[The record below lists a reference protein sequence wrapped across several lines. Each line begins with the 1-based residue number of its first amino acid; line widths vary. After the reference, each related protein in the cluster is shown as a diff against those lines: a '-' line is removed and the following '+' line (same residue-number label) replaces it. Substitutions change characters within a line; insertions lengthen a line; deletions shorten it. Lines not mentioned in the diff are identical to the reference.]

1 MNTHTDFFAK
11 LMEGQPPPE
20 AKGRRILVVDD
31 QWAAIQAVGPILGR
45 MGHEVIPA
53 LDGATALRR
62 AAATK
67 PDLVLLDL
75 FLPDM
80 DGCEVCRRLH
90 ATPEGKDIPVIF
102 VSSADQ
108 QDFIVPALAA
118 GGLDYITKP
127 YNEHELAS
135 RIRTALALKA
145 TRDELALYAEN
156 KDHRLGML
164 AHDLK
169 GALSGVI
176 MSAELLGEGA
186 FCLDDEAGAGLVSG
200 ILEPSR
206 RRLAFVKD
214 FLAKAAS
221 AHARHIGESGGGQP
235 AKRAARIL
243 VVDDHAANIQT
254 VGSVLGKLGHEI
266 IPAKDGPTAL
276 KRLAAMPPDLILLD
290 LLMPTMDGVETCR
303 RIHQTEAGRDVPVIF
318 LSAADDKDSG
328 VRSLKSGAVDFVTK
342 PFHTAELV
350 QRVGTQLALK
360 FNCDR
365 LADFGRERNKVL
377 AQLAADCKAQFGRMH
392 ADALELCRRLGGSS
406 DGRSIQL
413 AENILRS
420 CAQLLGFVK
429 WISAKEHSIFVLVP
443 RCLDLSKIA
452 ACTIQR
458 HKESARQK
466 GLSLLMDG
474 DEPSAFAHADEIALN
489 QVLDNLVSNA
499 IKFSSP
505 EKTIR
510 LSVRTESSAVEC
522 LIADQGPGFT
532 EEDKARMFQRFGR
545 LSACPTAGEV
555 STGLGLSIAHELA
568 QAMNGEVTCQSTAGS
583 GTTFTVRLPRATSAS
598 N

>member
-1 MNTHTDFFAK
+1 MNTHTDFFTK
-11 LMEGQPPPE
+11 LDDQPRAE
-20 AKGRRILVVDD
+20 ATGRRILVVDD
-31 QWAAIQAVGPILGR
+31 QWAAIQSVGPILGR

-62 AAATK
+62 AAAAK

-80 DGCEVCRRLH
+80 DGCEVCRKLH
-90 ATPEGKDIPVIF
+90 ATPEGKDVPVIF

-118 GGLDYITKP
+118 GGFDYITKP

-156 KDHRLGML
+156 KDHRLAML

-169 GALSGVI
+169 GTLSGVI
-176 MSAELLGEGA
+176 MSAELLGERQP
-186 FCLDDEAGAGLVSG
+186 CLDDVGSAELVRG
-200 ILEPSR
+200 ILEPSQR
-206 RRLAFVKD
+206 LLAFVKD
-214 FLAKAAS
+214 FLAKAATT
-221 AHARHIGESGGGQP
+221 HAAQRGEPSSGP
-235 AKRAARIL
+235 STKRAARIL

-276 KRLAAMPPDLILLD
+276 KRLEAMPPDLILLD
-290 LLMPTMDGVETCR
+290 LLMPLMDGVETCR
-303 RIHQTEAGRDVPVIF
+303 RIHQSETGRDVPVIF
-318 LSAADDKDSG
+318 LSASDDKDSV

-342 PFHTAELV
+342 PFHSAELI
-350 QRVGTQLALK
+350 QRVETQLALK

-365 LADFGRERNKVL
+365 LANFGRERNKVL
-377 AQLAADCKAQFGRMH
+377 AQLALDCKTQFGRMH
-392 ADALELCRRLGGSS
+392 ADALELCRQLSGSRDS
-406 DGRSIQL
+406 RAIQL

-420 CAQLLGFVK
+420 CAQLIGFVK
-429 WISAKEHSIFVLVP
+429 WISAREQSKFALSP

-452 ACTIQR
+452 ACAIQR
-458 HKESARQK
+458 HAESARRK
-466 GLSLLMDG
+466 GLFLLLDG
-474 DEPSAFAHADEIALN
+474 DEPSAFVRADEIALN
-489 QVLDNLVSNA
+489 QVLDNLMSNA

-510 LSVRTESSAVEC
+510 LSVRTEPGAVEC

-532 EEDKARMFQRFGR
+532 EEDKTRMFRRFGR
-545 LSACPTAGEV
+545 LSACPTAGEA
-555 STGLGLSIAHELA
+555 STGLGLSIVHELA